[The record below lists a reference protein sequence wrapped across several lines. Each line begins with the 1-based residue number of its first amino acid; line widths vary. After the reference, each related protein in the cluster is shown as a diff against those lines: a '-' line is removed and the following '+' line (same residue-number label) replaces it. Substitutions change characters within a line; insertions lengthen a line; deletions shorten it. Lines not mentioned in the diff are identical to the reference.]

1 MWRFGVGL
9 LLLGGLL
16 LGIGHSLDVY
26 GQVRK
31 IVGTAADITPPPPP
45 VGCTPSSTFNIVAGS
60 SVTTYST
67 GGATSTHGFG
77 VATRYQNYIGAAFQ
91 VGRDTT
97 GGELFVGSVVFSPPR
112 FTTSIEFSTA
122 NNPVVN
128 NTYGTIID
136 QTNSRAL
143 VHATRVV
150 APCAGTNCLQL
161 LLYSTTDSTPVLVSD
176 VTFSSLTAGQ
186 GTFGGVADGTY
197 FYFLQRNAAATA
209 TNVFQFTQD
218 SSLTFVN
225 SASIGNISPN
235 GMVDDGTNLWIVNST
250 GITMVRI
257 NKTTLATTAFP
268 ITSISGTLTD
278 QVGYDAVNNHFYVAT
293 TNAGIT
299 TVRQLNGTTFAG
311 TGLTNSLGTETLLT
325 DGIMVDAVAGKLYLA
340 TDVTGTTARLRR
352 YALNTF
358 GAEQTTS
365 FVSGQPTTNAG
376 QDYIHKRIWT
386 SGIGSPGYVVPFTLC
401 S

>member
-1 MWRFGVGL
+1 MWKLGTAVVMLGV
-9 LLLGGLL
+9 L
-16 LGIGHSLDVY
+16 LGIGNSLDVY

-45 VGCTPSSTFNIVAGS
+45 VGCTPASTFNIVAGS
-60 SVTTYST
+60 SVVTYST
-67 GGATSTHGFG
+67 GGITAVHGFG
-77 VATRYQNYIGAAFQ
+77 IATNYQNYIGAAFQ

-112 FTTSIEFSTA
+112 FTASIEFSTA

-128 NTYGTIID
+128 NTFGTIID
-136 QTNSRAL
+136 QVNSRAL

-161 LLYSTTDSTPVLVSD
+161 FLYGTNDSTPVLVSD
-176 VTFSSLTAGQ
+176 ITFSSLTAGQ
-186 GTFGGVADGTY
+186 GFFAGVADGTH

-209 TNVFQFTQD
+209 TNVFKFSQD
-218 SSLTFVN
+218 SALSFVS

-235 GMVDDGTNLWIVNST
+235 GMVDDGTNLWVVDVV
-250 GITMVRI
+250 GIAMIRI
-257 NKTTLATTAFP
+257 NKDSLATTSFP
-268 ITSISGTLTD
+268 ITGISGTLTD
-278 QVGYDAVNNHFYVAT
+278 QLGYDAVNNHFYVAT
-293 TNAGIT
+293 TSAGIT

-311 TGLTNSLGTETLLT
+311 TGATNSLGTESLLV
-325 DGIMVDAVAGKLYLA
+325 DGILVDVVADKIYLA

-365 FVSGQPTTNAG
+365 FVAGQPTTNAG